1 MAKPKF
7 RSTPSPGGFEL
18 GQIGSGYF
26 VGGVALAVGVMV
38 IGGLF
43 EAYPTECRTIAIAAI
58 IVIAS
63 RLGDRLADRLLPPL
77 LRKIRSRDRAKRRLV
92 DLPRGPDGFA
102 RLA

>member
-1 MAKPKF
+1 MPKQKF
-7 RSTPSPGGFEL
+7 RSTPPPGGFEL

-26 VGGVALAVGVMV
+26 VFGVALAVGVMV

-43 EAYPTECRTIAIAAI
+43 EAYPTECRTITIIAI
-58 IVIAS
+58 VLIAS

-77 LRKIRSRDRAKRRLV
+77 LRKIHSRDRAKRRLT
-92 DLPRGPDGFA
+92 DMPHPSDGFA